1 MEGDI
6 SMNNKEISRN
16 ISHVYRNIE
25 NIHSQ
30 SDQKSILADIMK
42 HANDNFKEIENT
54 YRLVAMISF
63 YKNNYSQR
71 GGEILF
77 EEFSKNTPEFRS
89 IYKVPVS

>member
-1 MEGDI
+1 
-6 SMNNKEISRN
+6 MNNKENNSN
-16 ISHVYRNIE
+16 ISLVYHDIE
-25 NIHSQ
+25 NAYSN
-30 SDQKSILADIMK
+30 SKSILTDTMK

-77 EEFSKNTPEFRS
+77 EEFSKNIPEYRS
-89 IYKVPVS
+89 IYKVSTS